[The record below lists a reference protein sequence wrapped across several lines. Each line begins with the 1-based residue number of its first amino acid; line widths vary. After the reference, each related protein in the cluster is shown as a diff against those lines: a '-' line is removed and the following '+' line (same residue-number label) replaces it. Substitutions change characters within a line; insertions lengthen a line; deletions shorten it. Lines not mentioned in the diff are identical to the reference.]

1 MVTELSMH
9 HEDWLAIGIESSGQ
23 QVFGVGA
30 QLSHGRTLMAQR
42 VAGVGVGVFL
52 LFFFLALSIF
62 LCLLGSRTKIRW
74 IIYAAS
80 TLMFGI
86 VAVILLASPK
96 GQKSTKPPEGYD
108 LTIVP
113 LIIIMAILV
122 LGVLLGA
129 VGMLIFAVL
138 PATYARP
145 LSYHMDV
152 LEQRS

>member
-1 MVTELSMH
+1 MGADLSMEH
-9 HEDWLAIGIESSGQ
+9 GSWLAIGFDSSEQ
-23 QVFGVGA
+23 QVFGVGP

-42 VAGVGVGVFL
+42 VAGVGVGIFL
-52 LFFFLALSIF
+52 LFFFLALSLL

-86 VAVILLASPK
+86 VAIVLLASPK

-108 LTIVP
+108 QTVVP
-113 LIIIMAILV
+113 LIIIMAVLV
-122 LGVLLGA
+122 VGVLLGA

-138 PATYARP
+138 PTTYARP

-152 LEQRS
+152 LAQRS